1 MSSESKTTGVGG
13 TTTNFSQSLKSASIQ
28 STYLGKKDTNKV
40 GVQGE
45 NQSATVGY
53 SPSKKCLSTPPRQQ
67 NIQAFKISS
76 QLSIIENEGKPS
88 VFNDTKRLLFNQSS
102 NIVESNS
109 QSVVIIPAIGHSPQ
123 KNAVAFYS
131 PQKIKT
137 NIPSYY
143 TINMKQNHT

>member
-13 TTTNFSQSLKSASIQ
+13 TTTTNFSQSMKSASIQ
-28 STYLGKKDTNKV
+28 STYIAKKETNK
-40 GVQGE
+40 GGE
-45 NQSATVGY
+45 NQNVGY

-67 NIQAFKISS
+67 NIQAFKNSS

-102 NIVESNS
+102 NIVENNS
-109 QSVVIIPAIGHSPQ
+109 QSVVIIPSIGHTPQ
-123 KNAVAFYS
+123 KNTVAFYS

>member
-13 TTTNFSQSLKSASIQ
+13 TTTTNFSQSMKSASIQ
-28 STYLGKKDTNKV
+28 STYIAKKETNK
-40 GVQGE
+40 GGE
-45 NQSATVGY
+45 NQTVGY

-67 NIQAFKISS
+67 NIQAFKNSS

-109 QSVVIIPAIGHSPQ
+109 QSVVIIPSIGHTPQ
-123 KNAVAFYS
+123 KNTVAFYS